1 MRKGFIF
8 IVALMLSTMFFSSC
22 GNGRVRETDDVFCS
36 EFVIVNSRGDSCEYV
51 YVYVD
56 VKSSFGLSHM
66 GSCKYCKAR
75 REAEKK
81 VYVDE
86 IDSLLTLI
94 FD

>member
-1 MRKGFIF
+1 MRKSFIF
-8 IVALMLSTMFFSSC
+8 IVALILSTIFFSSC
-22 GNGRVRETDDVFCS
+22 GNGGVRETDDVFCS

-51 YVYVD
+51 KTGYGV
-56 VKSSFGLSHM
+56 SHM

-75 REAEKK
+75 RDAEKK

>member
-22 GNGRVRETDDVFCS
+22 GNSRVHETDAVLCR

-51 YVYVD
+51 
-56 VKSSFGLSHM
+56 KSGRGISHM
-66 GSCKYCKAR
+66 GSCKYCKTR

-86 IDSLLTLI
+86 IDSILTLI

>member
-22 GNGRVRETDDVFCS
+22 GNSRVRETDAVLCR

-51 YVYVD
+51 
-56 VKSSFGLSHM
+56 KSGRGFSHM
-66 GSCKYCKAR
+66 GSCKYCKTR

>member
-22 GNGRVRETDDVFCS
+22 GNGGVYETDSALCR

-51 YVYVD
+51 QSGYG
-56 VKSSFGLSHM
+56 FSHM

>member
-51 YVYVD
+51 KNGRGV
-56 VKSSFGLSHM
+56 SHM

-75 REAEKK
+75 RAAEKK

>member
-1 MRKGFIF
+1 MKKGFIF

-22 GNGRVRETDDVFCS
+22 GNSRVHETDAVLCR

-51 YVYVD
+51 
-56 VKSSFGLSHM
+56 KSGRGISHM

-75 REAEKK
+75 RAAEKK

>member
-1 MRKGFIF
+1 MRKSFIF

-51 YVYVD
+51 
-56 VKSSFGLSHM
+56 KSGYGVSHM
-66 GSCKYCKAR
+66 GSCKYCKTR

>member
-1 MRKGFIF
+1 MKKSFIF

-22 GNGRVRETDDVFCS
+22 GNGRVRETDAVLCR

-51 YVYVD
+51 
-56 VKSSFGLSHM
+56 KSRYHGLSHM

-86 IDSLLTLI
+86 IDSILTLI

>member
-1 MRKGFIF
+1 MRKSFIF
-8 IVALMLSTMFFSSC
+8 IVALMLRTMFFSSC
-22 GNGRVRETDDVFCS
+22 GNGGVYETDSALFR

-51 YVYVD
+51 KTGYGV
-56 VKSSFGLSHM
+56 SHM
-66 GSCKYCKAR
+66 GSCKYCKTR

>member
-8 IVALMLSTMFFSSC
+8 IVALMLSTMFFGSC

-36 EFVIVNSRGDSCEYV
+36 EVVIVNSRGDSCEYV
-51 YVYVD
+51 
-56 VKSSFGLSHM
+56 KSGYGVSHM

>member
-22 GNGRVRETDDVFCS
+22 GNGRVRETDDFFCS

-51 YVYVD
+51 
-56 VKSSFGLSHM
+56 KTGSGASHM
-66 GSCKYCKAR
+66 GSCKYCKTR

>member
-22 GNGRVRETDDVFCS
+22 GNSRVHETDAVLCR

-51 YVYVD
+51 
-56 VKSSFGLSHM
+56 KSGYGVSHM
-66 GSCKYCKAR
+66 GSCKYCKMR

-86 IDSLLTLI
+86 IDSILTLI

>member
-8 IVALMLSTMFFSSC
+8 IVALILSTMFISSC
-22 GNGRVRETDDVFCS
+22 ENGGVYETDSVLCR
-36 EFVIVNSRGDSCEYV
+36 EVVLVNSRGDSCEYV
-51 YVYVD
+51 KFDY
-56 VKSSFGLSHM
+56 GLSHM

-86 IDSLLTLI
+86 IDSILTLI

>member
-1 MRKGFIF
+1 MKKGFIF

-22 GNGRVRETDDVFCS
+22 ENGRVRETDDVFS
-36 EFVIVNSRGDSCEYV
+36 REFVIVNSRGDSCEYV
-51 YVYVD
+51 
-56 VKSSFGLSHM
+56 KSGYGVSHM

>member
-22 GNGRVRETDDVFCS
+22 GNSRVHETDAVLCR

-51 YVYVD
+51 
-56 VKSSFGLSHM
+56 KFGRGISHM
-66 GSCKYCKAR
+66 GSCKYCKTR

>member
-22 GNGRVRETDDVFCS
+22 GNSRVHETDAVLCR

-51 YVYVD
+51 KTGYGV
-56 VKSSFGLSHM
+56 SHM
-66 GSCKYCKAR
+66 GSCKYCKTR

-81 VYVDE
+81 IYVDE

>member
-22 GNGRVRETDDVFCS
+22 GNGRVHEKDAVLCK
-36 EFVIVNSRGDSCEYV
+36 EFVIVNSRGDSCE

-94 FD
+94 FE

>member
-1 MRKGFIF
+1 MRKSFIF

-22 GNGRVRETDDVFCS
+22 GNSRVHETDAVLCR
-36 EFVIVNSRGDSCEYV
+36 EFVLVNSRGDSCEYV
-51 YVYVD
+51 KFDY
-56 VKSSFGLSHM
+56 GLSHM

-81 VYVDE
+81 LYVDE

>member
-51 YVYVD
+51 
-56 VKSSFGLSHM
+56 KSGYGFSHM
-66 GSCKYCKAR
+66 GSCKYCKTR

>member
-36 EFVIVNSRGDSCEYV
+36 EVVIVNSRGDSCEYV
-51 YVYVD
+51 QSGY
-56 VKSSFGLSHM
+56 GISHM

-86 IDSLLTLI
+86 IDSILTLI

>member
-8 IVALMLSTMFFSSC
+8 IVALMLSTMFISSC
-22 GNGRVRETDDVFCS
+22 ENGGVYETDSVLCR
-36 EFVIVNSRGDSCEYV
+36 EVVLVNSRGDSCEYV
-51 YVYVD
+51 QSGY
-56 VKSSFGLSHM
+56 GISHM

>member
-22 GNGRVRETDDVFCS
+22 GNSRVRETDAVLCR

-51 YVYVD
+51 KTGCGV
-56 VKSSFGLSHM
+56 SHM
-66 GSCKYCKAR
+66 GSCKYCKTR

>member
-22 GNGRVRETDDVFCS
+22 GNGRVYETDSSFCR

-51 YVYVD
+51 KTGYGV
-56 VKSSFGLSHM
+56 SHM

-86 IDSLLTLI
+86 IDSILTLI

>member
-1 MRKGFIF
+1 MRKSFIF
-8 IVALMLSTMFFSSC
+8 IVALMLSTMCFSSC
-22 GNGRVRETDDVFCS
+22 GNSRVRETDDVFCS

-51 YVYVD
+51 KTGYGV
-56 VKSSFGLSHM
+56 SHM

>member
-22 GNGRVRETDDVFCS
+22 ENGRVRETDDIFS
-36 EFVIVNSRGDSCEYV
+36 REFVIVNSRGDSCEYV
-51 YVYVD
+51 KTGY
-56 VKSSFGLSHM
+56 GISHM

-86 IDSLLTLI
+86 IDSILTLI

>member
-1 MRKGFIF
+1 MRKSFIF

-22 GNGRVRETDDVFCS
+22 GNSRVHETDDVFCS

-51 YVYVD
+51 KTGYGV
-56 VKSSFGLSHM
+56 SHM

>member
-36 EFVIVNSRGDSCEYV
+36 EVVIVNSRGDSCEYV
-51 YVYVD
+51 
-56 VKSSFGLSHM
+56 KSGYGVSHM

>member
-22 GNGRVRETDDVFCS
+22 ENGRVRETDDIFS
-36 EFVIVNSRGDSCEYV
+36 REFVIVNSRGDSCEYV
-51 YVYVD
+51 KFDY
-56 VKSSFGLSHM
+56 GLSHM

>member
-1 MRKGFIF
+1 MRKSFIF

-22 GNGRVRETDDVFCS
+22 RNGRVRETDDVFCS
-36 EFVIVNSRGDSCEYV
+36 EVVIVNSRGDSCEYV
-51 YVYVD
+51 
-56 VKSSFGLSHM
+56 KSGYGVSHM